1 MSTDSK
7 HSVGRKVLLAAVAVI
22 VLALLVVW
30 VMWPQPGWVQGQI
43 EVTQVRASA
52 KLSARVV
59 SVDVQEGD
67 WVDAGQVV
75 AQVSAPELDARAIQA
90 EAAVAAAQ
98 AQADK
103 SHAGARDEEIGA
115 ARAQWEAAQAQAELA
130 ELTQNRMNNLYEDGV
145 IPAQQRDEARALAA
159 GARAQAQ
166 AARQQ
171 LDMAESGAR
180 TEDQRAADAMLAQ
193 ARGGRAEVQSFQDE
207 VRVFAPAAGEV
218 VRKVFEPGEIAP
230 AGAPVVLIAR
240 TDDPWLVLNLREDML
255 ANIRI
260 GSELQGRIP
269 ALGNENIRFIVDYI
283 APMADFA
290 TWRSTRDLGGFDLRT
305 FEVRARPAQTVEGLR
320 PGMSVLVAERD
331 LASGVV
337 R

>member
-1 MSTDSK
+1 MSTGSERN
-7 HSVGRKVLLAAVAVI
+7 VWRKVVLAIVAVL
-22 VLALLVVW
+22 VLALAVVW
-30 VMWPQPGWVQGQI
+30 VMWPQQGWIQGQI

-59 SVDVQEGD
+59 SVDVREGE
-67 WVDAGQVV
+67 WVEAGQVV
-75 AQVSAPELDARAIQA
+75 AQVSAPELDARALQA

-103 SHAGARDEEIGA
+103 SHAGARDEEIRA
-115 ARAQWEAAQAQAELA
+115 ARAQWQAAQAQAELA
-130 ELTQNRMNNLYEDGV
+130 ELTQTRMNNLYNDGV

-159 GARAQAQ
+159 GAKAQAS

-180 TEDQRAADAMLAQ
+180 TEDQRAAEAMLAQ

-207 VRVFAPAAGEV
+207 VRVYAPAAGEV
-218 VRKVFEPGEIAP
+218 VRQVFEPGEIAP

-255 ANIRI
+255 VNIRI
-260 GSELQGRIP
+260 GAELRGRVP
-269 ALGNENIRFIVDYI
+269 ALGNENVRFIVDYI

-305 FEVRARPAQTVEGLR
+305 FEVRARPAQPVDGLR

-331 LASGVV
+331 LAGGAV